1 MSRRGSFASAAWL
14 AVLCGTPASAQD
26 DAAVGSFNYDC
37 RDGLSG
43 SLKDDLYTCK
53 QAHIWDE
60 RFEISAA
67 SAETKRLDFDQS
79 EWQLNGDVHV
89 SIDSAQLSADSATFV
104 FSADELIAFDLVGSP
119 AALSDVIDE
128 RNATLSGTAHHIAY
142 DKRRDTVQL
151 TDDVSFSVDDN
162 EIATSAVTYN
172 LEEQS
177 FNTGSVR
184 ATLSQPD
191 SESEIQSEQRDEP

>member
-1 MSRRGSFASAAWL
+1 L
-14 AVLCGTPASAQD
+14 IAVLCGNQVIAQD
-26 DAAVGSFNYDC
+26 DVAVGSFNYDC
-37 RDGLSG
+37 MDGLSG

-53 QAHIWDE
+53 QAHIWNE

-79 EWQLNGDVHV
+79 EWQLNGDVRV
-89 SIDSAQLSADSATFV
+89 SVDSAQLSADSATFV
-104 FSADELIAFDLVGSP
+104 FSADELIGFDLIGSP

-128 RNATLSGTAHHIAY
+128 RNAKLSGTAHRIAY
-142 DKRRDTVQL
+142 DKAGETVQL
-151 TDDVSFSVDDN
+151 TGDVSFAVDDN

-172 LEEQS
+172 LKEQS

-191 SESEIQSEQRDEP
+191 SESEIQSEQPDEP